1 MNRVL
6 WLPAAAD
13 GFEESH
19 QLPGRLDVVLSDG
32 FVPGQDGQI
41 FCEGLANQQSIKRIP
56 MVPWQSQVPLTMPFI
71 DRQVENSIHFFFSF
85 QETLPT
91 FFKL

>member
-1 MNRVL
+1 MDQVIR
-6 WLPAAAD
+6 LPAATS

-32 FVPGQDGQI
+32 VVPGQNGQI
-41 FCEGLANQQSIKRIP
+41 FCKRLANQQSIKRIP

-85 QETLPT
+85 
-91 FFKL
+91 